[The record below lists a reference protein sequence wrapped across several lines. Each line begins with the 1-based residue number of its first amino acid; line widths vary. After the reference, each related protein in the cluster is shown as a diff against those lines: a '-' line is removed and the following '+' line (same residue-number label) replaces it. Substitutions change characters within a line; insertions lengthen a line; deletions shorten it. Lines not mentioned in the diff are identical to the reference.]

1 MAWKTVSAFQK
12 EQGRCALPRRRCL
25 YTVLPLA
32 CCSHRRWTSRL
43 ARGLALARV
52 GVRPAWHPSVQG
64 SAPARAR
71 FRVNPRVARNF
82 AFTVSDLKPFQTCSP
97 VARPKGQ
104 PYPPASYCIVQHR
117 AEPKAKSSQA
127 RAREDLCEF
136 DGLLDQPLHGLIEV
150 VALDVE
156 HHRPRRGMQLALL
169 RGVLESGC

>member
-1 MAWKTVSAFQK
+1 MRSSSSSLSVHGSTT
-12 EQGRCALPRRRCL
+12 G
-25 YTVLPLA
+25 VLQPPSVDVEA
-32 CCSHRRWTSRL
+32 CT
-43 ARGLALARV
+43 GPRV
-52 GVRPAWHPSVQG
+52 GKSGGAASMAPLRPGP
-64 SAPARAR
+64 APRAVSR
-71 FRVNPRVARNF
+71 ESRVARNF
-82 AFTVSDLKPFQTCSP
+82 AFTVSDLKPFQTFSP